1 MGKRKRERKENEL
14 SSSLN
19 KSSDAKAAT
28 DDGVSVRQQPDE
40 SPSAIPTAWSAD
52 YVRDA
57 TKTQLNSS
65 LDVSEIG
72 VQLALGSM
80 EALQKKSN
88 KKCKDST
95 TRIHIKP
102 TPIQLNMWPLL
113 LDSLQSSSDKCNNV
127 IGIAPTGSGK
137 TLSYCLPVVS
147 KSTQKLLSPAARVDS
162 VVHGLIFCPTRELAI
177 QISNDMKTVI
187 KVANRLLKKAAST
200 LELKVESVA
209 IYGGV
214 DIQSQMDSLGL
225 SPDTNAS
232 SKTNKQQ
239 NALIVAATPGR
250 LLDILKQLC
259 EMEQPPSIFDDI
271 AIVIFDEADRMALN
285 AEMSTQIDEALNTLQ
300 SKNTNGFVR
309 CLVSATLPKKAEE
322 EIERW
327 VSCPRVVVKIDS
339 VNVGDVTNNDTK
351 ASGKSTDESEKD
363 DTSTKQKHKLLSN
376 LDLATIP
383 SNLVQTLHVC
393 AQHKKPKKLVTTLK
407 RIYQNGSRSSSNKL
421 CIVFFAQIK
430 TLKFIG
436 TLLRKEGKLL
446 PFIRVNLFVSAAE
459 VNFS

>member
-1 MGKRKRERKENEL
+1 
-14 SSSLN
+14 
-19 KSSDAKAAT
+19 
-28 DDGVSVRQQPDE
+28 
-40 SPSAIPTAWSAD
+40 
-52 YVRDA
+52 
-57 TKTQLNSS
+57 
-65 LDVSEIG
+65 
-72 VQLALGSM
+72 
-80 EALQKKSN
+80 
-88 KKCKDST
+88 
-95 TRIHIKP
+95 
-102 TPIQLNMWPLL
+102 
-113 LDSLQSSSDKCNNV
+113 
-127 IGIAPTGSGK
+127 
-137 TLSYCLPVVS
+137 
-147 KSTQKLLSPAARVDS
+147 
-162 VVHGLIFCPTRELAI
+162 
-177 QISNDMKTVI
+177 
-187 KVANRLLKKAAST
+187 
-200 LELKVESVA
+200 
-209 IYGGV
+209 
-214 DIQSQMDSLGL
+214 
-225 SPDTNAS
+225 
-232 SKTNKQQ
+232 
-239 NALIVAATPGR
+239 
-250 LLDILKQLC
+250 
-259 EMEQPPSIFDDI
+259 
-271 AIVIFDEADRMALN
+271 VIFDEADRMALN

-327 VSCPRVVVKIDS
+327 VSCPRVVVMIDS

-351 ASGKSTDESEKD
+351 ASGKSTEESEKD